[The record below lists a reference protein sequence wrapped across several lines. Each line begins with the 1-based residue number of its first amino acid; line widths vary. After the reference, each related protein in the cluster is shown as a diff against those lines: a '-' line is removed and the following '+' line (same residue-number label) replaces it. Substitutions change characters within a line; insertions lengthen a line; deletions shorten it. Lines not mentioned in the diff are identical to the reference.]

1 MDEGAERRSVLL
13 PSGVEWVHVWTG
25 ERFAGGATADV
36 DAPLDGPPPLFARVG
51 SAMLVDLAKGGW
63 RPEPYRRGL
72 WLFPPSDGEVRWTG
86 MDDSGDG
93 HGPVTRWHL
102 TGHADADRVVV
113 AVSRDGEGQGDIT
126 LLLPPGD
133 GRILIVEGA
142 ASEPVEQDG
151 RRGLRL
157 TV

>member
-1 MDEGAERRSVLL
+1 MQL
-13 PSGVEWVHVWTG
+13 PSGVEWLHVWTG
-25 ERFAGGATADV
+25 ERFAGGAAADV
-36 DAPLDGPPPLFARVG
+36 AAPLDGPPPLFARAG

-72 WLFPPSDGEVRWTG
+72 WLFPPLTGAIRWNG

-93 HGPVTRWHL
+93 RGPVTRWHL
-102 TGHADADRVVV
+102 SGQADAERVVV
-113 AVSRDGEGQGDIT
+113 TLSCDGEGKGDMT

-133 GRILIVEGA
+133 GRTLIIEGA
-142 ASEPVEQDG
+142 DAMPVEHDG
-151 RRGLRL
+151 RRGCHL